1 VEPVRHRQTK
11 GAGTDMFDLQPPRH
25 TPTLP
30 SSPIRSVVAHR
41 LQSADSGRSPNR
53 DQTFGLAVIRRG
65 ELIVLIENNV
75 VVHTDHGMIW
85 LGGRSDEV
93 RK

>member
-1 VEPVRHRQTK
+1 LPIVRVIVGVCF
-11 GAGTDMFDLQPPRH
+11 GAFP
-25 TPTLP
+25 
-30 SSPIRSVVAHR
+30 PIRRVVTHR

-53 DQTFGLAVIRRG
+53 DRTFGLAVIRRG
-65 ELIVLIENNV
+65 ELIVLIENDV

>member
-1 VEPVRHRQTK
+1 VHPLAPVPGRHPK
-11 GAGTDMFDLQPPRH
+11 
-25 TPTLP
+25 TLN
-30 SSPIRSVVAHR
+30 
-41 LQSADSGRSPNR
+41 DSGCSPNR

>member
-1 VEPVRHRQTK
+1 MTQMGQQHALDGARLNGSVAPIPDVRRTVIK
-11 GAGTDMFDLQPPRH
+11 
-25 TPTLP
+25 P
-30 SSPIRSVVAHR
+30 SAI
-41 LQSADSGRSPNR
+41 
-53 DQTFGLAVIRRG
+53 AVIRRG

>member
-1 VEPVRHRQTK
+1 MRRTVEMGGFRSFVATAAK
-11 GAGTDMFDLQPPRH
+11 GEVA
-25 TPTLP
+25 
-30 SSPIRSVVAHR
+30 PI
-41 LQSADSGRSPNR
+41 SGRSPNR